1 MKLNFA
7 IVQTA
12 LVQLTTIY
20 YTHSIKTL
28 DPRLL
33 INNDGCRPSKS
44 CKLAHTLV

>member
-44 CKLAHTLV
+44 YKSAHTLV